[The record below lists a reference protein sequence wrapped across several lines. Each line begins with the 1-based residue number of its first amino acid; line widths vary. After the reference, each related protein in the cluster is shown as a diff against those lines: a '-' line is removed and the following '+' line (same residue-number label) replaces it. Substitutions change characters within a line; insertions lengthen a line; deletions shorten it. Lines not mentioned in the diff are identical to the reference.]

1 MAMGQDQAS
10 GPHKYSNYQTIKTT
24 KTKPKMKFI
33 IAIIAAVVAM
43 AMGQD
48 QASGPQADADAT
60 NNKHF
65 IGYGYGGY
73 PLLGAGYH
81 YPYYGYGSAYYGY
94 GGYRPCHGYG
104 CILRNKKN

>member
-1 MAMGQDQAS
+1 MG
-10 GPHKYSNYQTIKTT
+10 HKSSIYQTIKTT
-24 KTKPKMKFI
+24 KQKPKMKFI

-43 AMGQD
+43 TMAQD

-73 PLLGAGYH
+73 RPTN

-104 CILRNKKN
+104 CILRKEELRKIMKFEIGNS